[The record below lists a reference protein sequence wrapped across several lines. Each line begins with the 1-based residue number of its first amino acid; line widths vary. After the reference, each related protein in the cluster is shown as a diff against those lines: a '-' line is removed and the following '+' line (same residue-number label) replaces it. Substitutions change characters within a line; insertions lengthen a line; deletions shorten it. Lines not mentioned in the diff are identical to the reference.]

1 MSILE
6 IKSHIEKETEREV
19 QDILQKAEAEA
30 KTIIED
36 AKRKAEE
43 LLQEQ
48 KNKLAKEDLAK
59 ERSELAVLRMSH
71 KAELIKVKAQWLD
84 RTFEEAR
91 KRLGELVRDTNSASY
106 KQFVTGLVVEGA
118 VRIKGSKIVI
128 QSDDVTTEFLR
139 KNMKSISKMISDVKR
154 EEVEL
159 QLESIQDMPPGVIV
173 RSANKRQYY
182 NNTLEARLSE
192 ARQKLSGELYGLLF
206 KEGK

>member
-19 QDILQKAEAEA
+19 QDVLQKAEAEA
-30 KTIIED
+30 KTIIEE

-48 KNKLAKEDLAK
+48 KNKRAKEVLAE

-71 KAELIKVKAQWLD
+71 RAELIKVKAQWLD
-84 RTFEEAR
+84 RAFEEAQNR
-91 KRLGELVRDTNSASY
+91 IGELVKDADSASY

-118 VRIKGSKIVI
+118 VRIKGSKIFI
-128 QSDDVTTEFLR
+128 QSDSVTTEFLK
-139 KNMKSISKMISDVKR
+139 KNMKSISKMISDAKR

-159 QLESIQDMPPGVIV
+159 GLESVRDTPPGVIV
-173 RSANKRQYY
+173 RSADKRQYY

-192 ARQKLSGELYGLLF
+192 ARQNLSGELYGMLF